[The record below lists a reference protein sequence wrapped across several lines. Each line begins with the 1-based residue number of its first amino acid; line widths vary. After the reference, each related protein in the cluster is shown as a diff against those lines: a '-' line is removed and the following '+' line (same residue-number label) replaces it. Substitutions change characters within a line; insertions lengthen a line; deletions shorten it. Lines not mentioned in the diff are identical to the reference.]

1 MKKITY
7 NRYPMGNKRFNWKQK
22 EYILS
27 TFSYLGTPDE
37 EGDRLVEIAE
47 RATKN
52 CIEAGFNMLEMGW
65 TPHNKAWAAVDAC
78 EKYGI
83 DIIFQDLSIMGGMQ
97 HRFLENKIGRDVA
110 EKVVNAFKDKKHMI
124 GYYVWDEPV
133 TEEELAEA
141 RRQMDILQE
150 LSPDSLLFTVTIP
163 DYNNGGNPNDP
174 SELPKQWENGLYEP
188 NFRRFVEVMDPPVVS
203 FDYYPVGNYFNVWG
217 DHVFNY
223 ENQFDDTFLWCDLG
237 LARKV
242 AKEKDLPLWFYYQ
255 GCNLYKWTTHFTFPM
270 VRAMMYIAAMHGA
283 KGLQHYRAQESVID
297 AEGNKGKFFEEQK
310 AIHAEFKALG
320 NTLMALE
327 STILYHSDDLLPGC
341 EYMQG
346 LKNDISESEIL
357 TGTLPKRCSVGEFA
371 DAYGNKYIM
380 IVNRDY
386 ENELHATLDLKSDYR
401 IYEVSKKD
409 GEQNVISD
417 SARTLD
423 VNLGLGDA
431 VLLRVQPAA
440 EEAFKCEY
448 KLAE

>member
-7 NRYPMGNKRFNWKQK
+7 NRYPIGNKRFNWKQK
-22 EYILS
+22 EYTLS
-27 TFSYLGTPDE
+27 AFSYLGTPDE
-37 EGDRLVEIAE
+37 EGERLLEIVD

-52 CIEAGFNMLEMGW
+52 CKDAGFNMLEMGW

-83 DIIFQDLSIMGGMQ
+83 DVIFQDLSIMGGMQ
-97 HRFLENKIGRDVA
+97 HRFLENKVTEDVPKMLV
-110 EKVVNAFKDKKHMI
+110 EAFKDKKHMI

-141 RRQMDILQE
+141 RRQMDMLE
-150 LSPDSLLFTVTIP
+150 KLAPNALLFTVTIP

-203 FDYYPVGNYFNVWG
+203 FDYYPVGNYFDVWG
-217 DHVFNY
+217 DRVFNY

-237 LARKV
+237 LARKI

-255 GCNLYKWTTHFTFPM
+255 GCHLYKWTKHFTFPM

-297 AEGNKGKFFEEQK
+297 GEGNPGMFFEEQK
-310 AIHAEFKALG
+310 AIHAEFHALG

-327 STILYHSDDLLPGC
+327 STKLYHSDDLLPGC
-341 EYMQG
+341 EYMEG
-346 LKNDISESEIL
+346 LKNDISESAL
-357 TGTLPKRCSVGEFA
+357 FCGKLPKRCSVGEFS
-371 DAYGNKYIM
+371 DAYGNSYAM
-380 IVNRDY
+380 ILNRDY
-386 ENELHATLDLKSDYR
+386 EKALECELSLTGDFR
-401 IYEVSKKD
+401 IYEVSRKD
-409 GEQNVISD
+409 GEQNVIFESTK
-417 SARTLD
+417 TLPIT
-423 VNLGLGDA
+423 LAPGDA
-431 VLLRVQPAA
+431 VLVRIQPAA
-440 EEAFKCEY
+440 DEPFACEY
-448 KLAE
+448 KLVD

>member
-7 NRYPMGNKRFNWKQK
+7 NRYPIGNKRFNWKQK
-22 EYILS
+22 EYTLS
-27 TFSYLGTPDE
+27 TFSYLGKPDE
-37 EGDRLVEIAE
+37 EGDRLLEIVD

-52 CIEAGFNMLEMGW
+52 CKEAGFNMLEMGW

-78 EKYGI
+78 EKHGI

-97 HRFLENKIGRDVA
+97 HRYLENKITRDVA
-110 EKVVNAFKDKKHMI
+110 ERVVNAFKDKKHMI

-133 TEEELAEA
+133 TDEELFEA
-141 RRQMDILQE
+141 RRQMDILE
-150 LSPDSLLFTVTIP
+150 DLSPDSLLFTVTIP

-203 FDYYPVGNYFNVWG
+203 FDYYPVGDYFHVWG
-217 DHVFNY
+217 DREFNY

-237 LARKV
+237 LARKI

-283 KGLQHYRAQESVID
+283 KGLQHYQAWESVID
-297 AEGNKGKFFEEQK
+297 REGNKGKFFDDQK
-310 AIHAEFKALG
+310 QIHSEFKAIG

-327 STILYHSDDLLPGC
+327 STLIYHSDDLLPGC
-341 EYMQG
+341 PYMEG
-346 LKNDISESEIL
+346 LKNDVSESEIL
-357 TGTLPKRCSVGEFA
+357 AGALPKRCSVGEFA

-380 IVNRDY
+380 ILNRDY
-386 ENELHATLDLKSDYR
+386 EKKLSAILSLKSDYR
-401 IYEVSKKD
+401 VYEVSRVD
-409 GEQNVISD
+409 GEQKVISD
-417 SARTLD
+417 SAREIKLD
-423 VNLGLGDA
+423 LSEGDA
-431 VLLRVQPAA
+431 ILLRVQPAC
-440 EEAFKCEY
+440 EEAFVCEY
-448 KLAE
+448 KLVD